1 MSTVTPESTG
11 MPENDVRST
20 LLTFIRD
27 RFLAGD
33 PDGEFGEET
42 PLLATGILDSLNT
55 AVLMSFIRDELGVT
69 VPYGQITPASF
80 ACVSSIASMI
90 SALSAAS
97 GRRDGCRRDEC

>member
-1 MSTVTPESTG
+1 MSTSAPES
-11 MPENDVRST
+11 DVRSS

-33 PDGEFGEET
+33 PAGEFNENT

-69 VPYGQITPASF
+69 VPYDQITPTSF
-80 ACVSSIASMI
+80 GCVSSIVSMI
-90 SALSAAS
+90 CTLTAAS
-97 GRRDGCRRDEC
+97 S